1 MLNSDLFLTIESSKL
16 KFTAVDEQIADY
28 FLSGKPPLKQS
39 VLARKINVSAASI
52 TRFCK
57 KIGFENYKEL
67 MYFYRKTVKEHSND
81 KNKVTRNLQYRYKE
95 MINEIDEKIDIEDV
109 KLVCNYIKRHK
120 IIHIYGL
127 GLSAIA
133 GEDFK
138 FRFTRIGKYVEVVQD
153 YDSIEMI
160 SSLLNKENLIIYLS
174 LRGENQHVIQ
184 SLRRLKEKGATIVI
198 ITSNQSSDIGDLAN
212 VTLLTSQIKNANEV
226 EQISGQIPLLIII
239 DVLYSQ
245 YINMFRENVSKWIE
259 TEQAYLQGH

>member
-1 MLNSDLFLTIESSKL
+1 MLNSDIFFIIESSRL
-16 KFTAVDEQIADY
+16 KFTAVDEQVADY

-39 VLARKINVSAASI
+39 ALAHKINVSTASI

-67 MYFYRKTVKEHSND
+67 MYLYQKSLKEYSND
-81 KNKVTRNLQYRYKE
+81 KNNVTNNLQYQYKE
-95 MINEIDEKIDIEDV
+95 LISDIDEKIDIEDI
-109 KLVCNYIKRHK
+109 KSVCKYIQKHN

-127 GLSAIA
+127 GMSSIA

-138 FRFTRIGKYVEVVQD
+138 FRFTRIGKYVEVVHD

-184 SLRRLKEKGATIVI
+184 SLKRLKEKGATII
-198 ITSNQSSDIGDLAN
+198 LITSNQSQEIGKLAN
-212 VTLLTSQIKNANEV
+212 VTLLTSHIENTNKVGQV
-226 EQISGQIPLLIII
+226 SGQIPLLIII
-239 DVLYSQ
+239 DMIYSQ
-245 YINMFRENVSKWIE
+245 YISMYRENVSKWIE
-259 TEQAYLQGH
+259 TEHAYLQGH